1 MHTGNQTAG
10 SIKIA
15 RDANMQALMPVR
27 GVSLNAYGQSEAKIL
42 NNQEFA
48 DLTVA
53 MSGGIGNKFDL
64 AKRRYEKIAI
74 YTDADPDGA
83 YIRSLLLVFIYYCFP
98 GMIEGG
104 YVFAGCPPLYSI
116 KVVKGPD
123 KGKTL
128 FAADEGER
136 NRILD
141 EFTRNGGDLKSLEIA
156 RSKGLGEM
164 SPLDEFKPCLDP
176 ATRKVRIITLN
187 DVADARE
194 MADGTF
200 RLMFSR
206 KQDAKEERRE
216 WIDDTFESVDE

>member
-1 MHTGNQTAG
+1 
-10 SIKIA
+10 
-15 RDANMQALMPVR
+15 MPVR

-53 MSGGIGNKFDL
+53 MGGGIGNKFDL
-64 AKRRYEKIAI
+64 TKRRYEKIAI

-104 YVFAGCPPLYSI
+104 HVFAGCPPLYSI

-176 ATRKVRIITLN
+176 ATRKVRIITLD